1 MEEQAVAEQAVI
13 DRIED
18 GQHAVLLVGEE
29 EREQIVPVAAL
40 PPESKPGS
48 WLRVRF
54 EGARLVSATVDLEET
69 ERTRQ
74 RISDKLDRV
83 RQRGRNA
90 SS

>member
-40 PPESKPGS
+40 PP
-48 WLRVRF
+48 RVQAW
-54 EGARLVSATVDLEET
+54 ELAAGAIRGGPTG
-69 ERTRQ
+69 Q
-74 RISDKLDRV
+74 RD
-83 RQRGRNA
+83 G
-90 SS
+90 